1 MYYLLTAVDQF
12 LRALAVTA
20 SGLHHRS
27 HLSEQSLQFFDLNEA
42 FIRLDAP
49 FHALLLRC
57 DFTLEF
63 FHVRTRLEKLLLQF
77 FDLFY
82 PSGQVFLKG
91 DFLAT
96 ARLFLPWTLACGLAY
111 GTLVC
116 IFLFLFLLISRRIGD
131 DIKRTPLN
139 LLYRFLHIRRLFVG

>member
-1 MYYLLTAVDQF
+1 MYYPLTAVDQI

-20 SGLHHRS
+20 SGLHHRG

-42 FIRLDAP
+42 FLRLDAP
-49 FHALLLRC
+49 FHALVVRC
-57 DFTLEF
+57 DVPLEF

-96 ARLFLPWTLACGLAY
+96 ALRLLPVCGLAN